1 MNTPERPGCL
11 RWILLLVAFLSLIAA
26 ALPAAAEEA
35 TASCQVL
42 TPLNAEDLMQFQF
55 ESDPVDRET
64 LPRGT
69 QFTLGEIRVVR
80 QRVFEEENNWLHR
93 VTNRYHPL
101 TREDVILAV
110 LPFRSGASVNVR
122 ALEEAERILRSKAY
136 LYDARVIASRRCGD
150 VLDIYVVTRDI
161 WSLEPRLSFDRAGGE
176 NSYALGIGDSN
187 IMGSGRASYFS
198 YFSNEDRDGVALSY
212 ADPNLRKTRWGL
224 NLLAADSSDGSRYA
238 ASIRRPFFAL
248 DARRAMNL
256 AGDRYRRKEGLYF
269 LSNKFWEY
277 DADSRVGDFS
287 VGASAGIR
295 DSMVN
300 RFRLGLGYEQYQFD
314 YPVALL
320 ARVDPRDAEDR
331 KLVYPY
337 VSYQRVR
344 DSYDKRLNLDR
355 VYRTEDI
362 ALGSVLGAQLGWSA
376 DRFGGEG
383 DKLVG
388 RFSYQDSLWL
398 ASDQLLT
405 YDLSLSG
412 YYDLDRDRSEDILA
426 QTRLSY
432 RYRHADA
439 FGLLLRASVAA
450 AHNPPLDKPLVLGGD
465 TGLRGYPT
473 RYQVGDS
480 WFLVTVEERY
490 YSDVYPF
497 RMFRLGAAVFAD
509 VGRAWY
515 RNDAPGWVPPD
526 RTASYFDTLANVGV
540 GLRLESTRTRRDRLL
555 HIDLSLP
562 LRDGPDTRN
571 LEFTVTVKQSL

>member
-1 MNTPERPGCL
+1 MNAQKRPGCL
-11 RWILLLVAFLSLIAA
+11 RWILLLAAFPSLIAA
-26 ALPAAAEEA
+26 ALPAAAEDA

-55 ESDPVDRET
+55 ESDPVDREK
-64 LPRGT
+64 LPGGSR
-69 QFTLGEIRVVR
+69 FTLGEIRVVR

-110 LPFRSGASVNVR
+110 LPFRSGASVNLR
-122 ALEEAERILRSKAY
+122 ALAEAERILRSKAY
-136 LYDARVIASRRCGD
+136 LYDARVIPYRRCGD
-150 VLDIYVVTRDI
+150 VLDIYVVTRDV

-176 NSYALGIGDSN
+176 NSYALGVGDSN

-198 YFSNEDRDGVALSY
+198 YFSNEDRDGFAVSY

-248 DARRAMNL
+248 DTRRAMNL

-269 LSNKFWEY
+269 LSNKLWEY

-287 VGASAGIR
+287 VGASPGIR
-295 DSMVN
+295 DGRVN

-320 ARVDPRDAEDR
+320 ARVDPQDAEDR

-337 VSYQRVR
+337 VSYQRIR

-412 YYDLDRDRSEDILA
+412 YYDLDRDRSEDVLA
-426 QTRLSY
+426 QAILSY

-439 FGLLLRASVAA
+439 FGLLLRAAVAA

-509 VGRAWY
+509 FGRAWY

-562 LRDGPDTRN
+562 LRDGPDTQN